1 MLPCSVQEDHVL
13 SFHIDPTADA
23 ATLESPEIEL
33 ERCKR
38 ELRECQARLDRLTR
52 APTAHPD
59 ERLRETQAALEFA
72 LEAARVGDWD
82 LSLLGDTSRRS
93 LRHDQCFGYTTPIPE
108 GEWGIKEFIG
118 HVHPLDRMRVESSL
132 REAVRDLHDWESE
145 FRVVWSDGSIHW
157 LFARGRIY
165 RTIEGNAARMLGIV
179 MEITDRKRGEEALA
193 ASEQMAR
200 GQVEAL
206 KQTLE
211 ALESDSSPD
220 RLAQHIARTL
230 THQLGAHSCSVWK
243 RDESNGSIGFEF
255 AFEDGAFVS
264 KADSFIAGLS
274 LGLPMDDRWPWPAAF
289 RESKHCLIAD
299 ITQVPRFALADRLI
313 AKGVVTVL
321 MVPMLLAGRLE
332 GAIAIRF
339 THRRTFRQDE
349 IDLAYT
355 LANHSML
362 ALQLT
367 ALANMNRDAA
377 VLAERN
383 RLARDIHDT
392 LAQGFAGV
400 IVQLDAAEDAK
411 SRGLGTA
418 VDEHLRRAGA
428 LAQES
433 LREARRSVQALRPHA
448 LEKNNLS
455 EALHTVVG
463 KRTAGTGL
471 RSSVSL
477 RGSPRFLPPD
487 CEDDLL
493 FIAQEALTNALRHSQ
508 GSQFSVVLAFDP
520 DAVRLEL
527 QDDGRGFDPALGT
540 AGYGLLGIRERAER
554 IGGRAAIRSAPGMGT
569 TISITVMPA
578 NPAGGAAQ

>member
-1 MLPCSVQEDHVL
+1 VDFHVG
-13 SFHIDPTADA
+13 HTADS
-23 ATLESPEIEL
+23 ATLESLGIEL
-33 ERCKR
+33 ERCQR
-38 ELRECQARLDRLTR
+38 ELRECRARLDRLTR
-52 APTAHPD
+52 NPGANTD
-59 ERLRETQAALEFA
+59 ERLRETQAALEFV
-72 LEAARVGDWD
+72 LQAARVGDWD

-108 GEWGIKEFIG
+108 GEWGVKEFMD
-118 HVHPLDRMRVESSL
+118 HVHPLDRIRVESGL
-132 REAVRDLHDWESE
+132 REAVRDLRDWESE
-145 FRVVWSDGSIHW
+145 FRVVWSDGTIHW
-157 LFARGRIY
+157 LFARGSIY
-165 RTIEGNAARMLGIV
+165 RTIEGNPARMLGIV

-206 KQTLE
+206 KQTLD
-211 ALESDSSPD
+211 ALGSESSPD
-220 RLAQHIARTL
+220 RLAQHIARSL
-230 THQLGAHSCSVWK
+230 TVQLGAHSCSVWK
-243 RDESNGSIGFEF
+243 RNESNGSIGFEF

-289 RESKHCLIAD
+289 REGKHCLIPD
-299 ITQVPRFALADRLI
+299 IAHVPPFALADRLI
-313 AKGVVTVL
+313 AIGVVTVL

-339 THRRTFRQDE
+339 AHRRTFRADE
-349 IDLAYT
+349 IELAHT

-367 ALANMNRDAA
+367 ALATMNRDAA
-377 VLAERN
+377 VMAERN

-411 SRGLGTA
+411 SRGLGAA

-428 LAQES
+428 VAQES
-433 LREARRSVQALRPHA
+433 LREARRSVQALRPHV
-448 LEKNNLS
+448 LEKNDLS
-455 EALHTVVG
+455 EALHIVVG

-471 RSSVSL
+471 RSNVTL
-477 RGSPRFLPPD
+477 RGMPRFLPPD
-487 CEDDLL
+487 WEDNLL
-493 FIAQEALTNALRHSQ
+493 CIVQEALTNALRHSQ
-508 GSQFSVVLAFDP
+508 GARFSVLLAFDP

-527 QDDGRGFDPALGT
+527 SDDGCGFDPAHDT
-540 AGYGLLGIRERAER
+540 PGYGLLGMRERAEWM
-554 IGGRAAIRSAPGMGT
+554 GGRADIRSVPGMGT
-569 TISITVMPA
+569 TISITVPLA
-578 NPAGGAAQ
+578 NAAGSAAQ

>member
-1 MLPCSVQEDHVL
+1 VSKKDRVVDFHVG
-13 SFHIDPTADA
+13 HTADSA
-23 ATLESPEIEL
+23 IL
-33 ERCKR
+33 
-38 ELRECQARLDRLTR
+38 
-52 APTAHPD
+52 
-59 ERLRETQAALEFA
+59 ERLRETQATLDFV
-72 LEAARVGDWD
+72 LQAARVGAWD

-108 GEWGIKEFIG
+108 GEWGIKEFID
-118 HVHPLDRMRVESSL
+118 HVHPLDRIRVESGL

-145 FRVVWSDGSIHW
+145 FRVVWSDGTIHW
-157 LFARGRIY
+157 LFARGSIY
-165 RTIEGNAARMLGIV
+165 RTIEGSAARMLGIV

-193 ASEQMAR
+193 ASEQIAR

-206 KQTLE
+206 KQTLD
-211 ALESDSSPD
+211 ALGSDSSPD
-220 RLAQHIARTL
+220 RLAQHIARSL
-230 THQLGAHSCSVWK
+230 TVQLGAHSCSVWK
-243 RDESNGSIGFEF
+243 RNESNNSIGFEF

-289 RESKHCLIAD
+289 REGKHCLIPD
-299 ITQVPRFALADRLI
+299 IAHVPPFALADRLI
-313 AKGVVTVL
+313 AIGVVTVL

-332 GAIAIRF
+332 GAIVIRF
-339 THRRTFRQDE
+339 THRRTFRVDE
-349 IDLAYT
+349 IELAHT
-355 LANHSML
+355 LANHSIL

-367 ALANMNRDAA
+367 SLATMNRDAA

-383 RLARDIHDT
+383 RLARDMHDT

-411 SRGLGTA
+411 SRGLGAA
-418 VDEHLRRAGA
+418 VDEHLRRAA
-428 LAQES
+428 VLAQES

-448 LEKNNLS
+448 LEKSDLS
-455 EALHTVVG
+455 EALQTVIG

-471 RSSVSL
+471 RSNVIL

-487 CEDDLL
+487 WEDELL

-508 GSQFSVVLAFDP
+508 GSQFLVLLAFDT

-527 QDDGRGFDPALGT
+527 RDDGRGFDLACGT
-540 AGYGLLGIRERAER
+540 SGYGLLGIRERAER
-554 IGGRAAIRSAPGMGT
+554 MGGRADIRSAPGMGT
-569 TISITVMPA
+569 TLSITVPLA
-578 NPAGGAAQ
+578 NLAGPAAQ